1 MKRVRLIVPAA
12 AVVLFFLG
20 GWTLRNKLA
29 ADRQGE
35 WVAINRGDLVT
46 GIEVTGTLAAVESD
60 LLGPP
65 QIPDVWDF
73 KISMMAPEGSDVKR
87 GEPVVAFDTT
97 ELQRRLDENRALAEQ
112 AMKEIEKTRGD
123 VALHRDDD
131 RLELAEAE
139 GRLRRAETKL
149 DTPADVMALVMALKE
164 RREVQLDYGV
174 AKREVTEIALRM
186 DETQRAAEAQIR
198 LLQSKQ
204 TVAESI
210 VARTEDAIRRMTV
223 TAPRDGT
230 VVYVTNWRGDKFK
243 VGDTCWKA
251 LRIIE
256 IPDLRKM
263 KANGEVDEADA
274 GKVAVGQRVSFR
286 LDAHPDEELRGTISR
301 AGRTVQ
307 QQTGTKDPIKVLK
320 VDISVDRTDPATMRP
335 GMRYQGTVELERIR
349 NALLI
354 PRSAVF
360 VAPEGAVVYR
370 RGLLAV
376 HAVPV
381 KLGREN
387 ARFAEVLSGVSA
399 GDRIL
404 VSTRDDKEGG
414 KS

>member
-1 MKRVRLIVPAA
+1 MVNRLRLIVPIA
-12 AVVLFFLG
+12 AVALFFLG

-35 WVAINRGDLVT
+35 WVEIKRGDLVT
-46 GIEVTGTLAAVESD
+46 GVQVTGTLSAIESD

-73 KISMMAPEGSDVKR
+73 KISMMAPEGSDVKS
-87 GEPVVAFDTT
+87 GEPVLAFDTT

-112 AMKEIEKTRGD
+112 ARKEIEKTRGD
-123 VALHRDDD
+123 VALRSDDD
-131 RLELAEAE
+131 RLELAEAKA
-139 GRLRRAETKL
+139 RLRRAETKL
-149 DTPADVMALVMALKE
+149 DAPADILALKE
-164 RREVQLDYGV
+164 RREVELDYGV
-174 AKREVTEIALRM
+174 AKHEVAEIGLRIS
-186 DETQRAAEAQIR
+186 ETQRAAEAQIR

-204 TVAESI
+204 AVAESI

-230 VVYVTNWRGDKFK
+230 IVYVTNWRGDKFK

-251 LRIIE
+251 LRIME
-256 IPDLRKM
+256 IPDLRRM
-263 KANGEVDEADA
+263 KADGEVDEADA
-274 GKVAVGQRVSFR
+274 GNVAVGQLVSLR
-286 LDAHPDEELRGTISR
+286 LDAHPDDQLSGIITR

-307 QQTGTKDPIKVLK
+307 QQAGTKDPIKVLK
-320 VDISVDRTDPATMRP
+320 VLISVERTDPATMRP
-335 GMRYQGTVELERIR
+335 GMRFQGTIELARIR
-349 NALLI
+349 DALLI
-354 PRSAVF
+354 PRTAVF

-370 RGLLAV
+370 RDLFAV
-376 HAVPV
+376 HVVTV

-387 ARFAEVLSGVSA
+387 DKFAEVLSGLSL

-404 VSTRDDKEGG
+404 VSARDDKDGA

>member
-1 MKRVRLIVPAA
+1 MVNRLRLIVPIA
-12 AVVLFFLG
+12 AVALFFLG

-35 WVAINRGDLVT
+35 WVEIKRSDLVT
-46 GIEVTGTLAAVESD
+46 GIEVTGTLSAIDSD

-73 KISMMAPEGSDVKR
+73 KISMMAPEGSDVKL
-87 GEPVVAFDTT
+87 GEPVLAFDTT
-97 ELQRRLDENRALAEQ
+97 ELQHRLDENRALAEQ
-112 AMKEIEKTRGD
+112 ARKEIEKTRGD
-123 VALHRDDD
+123 VALRGDDD

-139 GRLRRAETKL
+139 GRLRRGETKL
-149 DTPADVMALVMALKE
+149 VAPPGVVPLKE
-164 RREVQLDYGV
+164 RREVELDYGV
-174 AKREVTEIALRM
+174 AKREVAEIGLRIKQ
-186 DETQRAAEAQIR
+186 TQRAAEAQIR

-204 TVAESI
+204 AVAESI

-243 VGDTCWKA
+243 IGDTCWKA
-251 LRIIE
+251 LRVME
-256 IPDLRKM
+256 IPDLTRM
-263 KANGEVDEADA
+263 KADGEVDEADA
-274 GKVAVGQRVSFR
+274 GSVAVGQRVSLR
-286 LDAHPDEELRGTISR
+286 LDARPDEQLSGIITR

-320 VDISVDRTDPATMRP
+320 VLISVERTDPATMRP
-335 GMRYQGTVELERIR
+335 GMRFQGTVELARIR
-349 NALLI
+349 DALLV
-354 PRSAVF
+354 PRSAVI
-360 VAPEGAVVYR
+360 VAPGGAVVYR
-370 RGLLAV
+370 RDLFAV

-381 KLGREN
+381 KLGGEN
-387 ARFAEVLSGVSA
+387 DKFAEVLSGLSG

-404 VSTRDDKEGG
+404 LSTRADKEGG